1 MELLG
6 SVAHYV
12 ELALNAVNS
21 AGMTIAMLL
30 FAAIMAA
37 AGGMVSGKMRL
48 YGAIVGGM
56 LVNILVKAE
65 GGGYAAALAA
75 MLLTTALAFALGST
89 PFLIALLRRVR
100 KARPPPAAN

>member
-6 SVAHYV
+6 AVGRHLSVALDAIHSV
-12 ELALNAVNS
+12 GL
-21 AGMTIAMLL
+21 TIAMVL
-30 FAAIMAA
+30 FAGILAA
-37 AGGMVSGKMRL
+37 VGGMVSARMRL

-75 MLLTTALAFALGST
+75 MALTTALGAALGT
-89 PFLIALLRRVR
+89 APFLIALLRRVR
-100 KARPPPAAN
+100 R